1 MELRHLRPLAAA
13 FLTPHPVLAG
23 PIPDHLHGPHWPTAE
38 APRYHLHMDLNPYAG
53 FLAGQDPLP
62 ILAST
67 ASLLQDVTS
76 QLSPAQASHPPAP
89 GKWSIRE
96 IVSHLADCEIVFSF
110 RLRQTLA
117 TDHPIIQPFDQGVWG
132 ERYAAYD
139 LTSGLALFTAA
150 RNWNLELLKTVTE
163 ADRKRPVTHP
173 ERGTMTFQT
182 IVETM
187 AGHDI
192 NHLQQVERIVSTA

>member
-1 MELRHLRPLAAA
+1 
-13 FLTPHPVLAG
+13 
-23 PIPDHLHGPHWPTAE
+23 
-38 APRYHLHMDLNPYAG
+38 MDLNPYAG

-89 GKWSIRE
+89 GKWSVRE
-96 IVSHLADCEIVFSF
+96 IVSHLADCEIVFCF

-117 TDHPIIQPFDQGVWG
+117 EDHSHIQPFDQGVWG

-139 LTSGLALFTAA
+139 LPSALALFTAA